1 MQYSARDLE
10 SMLRWQKLRES
21 NYLKSRQM
29 IEAGNHGYATQY
41 QDLQQLC
48 QEAIT
53 QFILEDWPPN

>member
-1 MQYSARDLE
+1 
-10 SMLRWQKLRES
+10 MLRWQKLRES